1 MFRGGA
7 THLNTNS
14 TYKPNWAL
22 VLTFDDSD
30 KDQPKQGVPRN
41 LFENFRMVNMISQN
55 WSYIVSI
62 HLKIMG
68 FPNPLMTAHR
78 LLLFLQFF
86 SSSLENH
93 DFILYETLDREELSL
108 ESRVVH
114 GTVNFSLVVKI
125 MNVLLQKLS
134 KNGFSEEV
142 SDVLLFDAIKIVIQ
156 TQLNVSYSMKITSL
170 FNSIF
175 MTSITK

>member
-1 MFRGGA
+1 
-7 THLNTNS
+7 
-14 TYKPNWAL
+14 
-22 VLTFDDSD
+22 
-30 KDQPKQGVPRN
+30 
-41 LFENFRMVNMISQN
+41 
-55 WSYIVSI
+55 
-62 HLKIMG
+62 MG